1 MIVNDISSNEEFL
14 EVAYN
19 ELGYFSDE
27 IITEKSDI
35 KYLKNIAK
43 EIEEFETSELF
54 SIEQKQDIMRF
65 YNSL

>member
-1 MIVNDISSNEEFL
+1 MIVKDISSNEEFL

-27 IITEKSDI
+27 VITEKSDI
-35 KYLKNIAK
+35 KYLKNIAQ
-43 EIEEFETSELF
+43 EIEEFENNELF
-54 SIEQKQDIMRF
+54 SIEQKKDIMRF